1 MKNINSN
8 IKKSKYLLEK
18 NECIGIPTET
28 VYGLAANAYSNI
40 ATSKIF
46 KLKKRP
52 KKNSLI
58 VHYYDLNNLKKD
70 CLINS
75 DFKKLFNKF
84 CPGPITFI
92 LRLRKVNKISK
103 NVTNNKKTL
112 AVRFPSH
119 YLIRKLL
126 KNLSFPLAAPSA
138 NIYTKISAVSKKDVE
153 EEFGT
158 KIKYVLDGGR
168 SKLGLESTIIDLSKK
183 PKIIRL
189 GAIETEKIDKILNN
203 KLVNNLNLKESYPGQ
218 GKLHYSPG
226 LPIRVNVK
234 RAKPNEAFILINKRK
249 ITKNNYF
256 YLSKKKNLREA
267 GKNLYKTL
275 RNIKRLNYKFIS
287 VEKIP
292 NVGIGRTI
300 NDRLKRASYKWQLIL
315 KI

>member
-1 MKNINSN
+1 MKNNHSN

-18 NECIGIPTET
+18 NECVGIPTET
-28 VYGLAANAYSNI
+28 VYGLAANAYSNE

-52 KKNSLI
+52 KKNPLI
-58 VHYYDLNNLKKD
+58 VHYHDIHNLKKD
-70 CLINS
+70 CVINS
-75 DFKKLFNKF
+75 NFKKLFKRF

-92 LRLRKVNKISK
+92 LKLKKSNKISK

-119 YLIRKLL
+119 DLTVKLL
-126 KNLSFPLAAPSA
+126 RSLNFPLAAPSA
-138 NIYTKISAVSKKDVE
+138 NISTKISAVSKKDVE
-153 EEFGT
+153 EEFGK
-158 KIKYVLDGGR
+158 KIKYILNGGR
-168 SKLGLESTIIDLSKK
+168 SKLGLESTIIDLSKR

-189 GAIETEKIDKILNN
+189 GAIEIEKIKKILNC
-203 KLVNNLNLKESYPGQ
+203 KLEYIYGGKQNYPGQ
-218 GKLHYSPG
+218 SKLHYSPG
-226 LPIRVNVK
+226 LPIRVN
-234 RAKPNEAFILINKRK
+234 AKKAKQNEAFILIQKRK
-249 ITKNNYF
+249 LDKKNYF

-275 RNIKRLNYKFIS
+275 RNIKRKNFKFIS

-300 NDRLKRASYKWQLIL
+300 NDRLKRASYK
-315 KI
+315 